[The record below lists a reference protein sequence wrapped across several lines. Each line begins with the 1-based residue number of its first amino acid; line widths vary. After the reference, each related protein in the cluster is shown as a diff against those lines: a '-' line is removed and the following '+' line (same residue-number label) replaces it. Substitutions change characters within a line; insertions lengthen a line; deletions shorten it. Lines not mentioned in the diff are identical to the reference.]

1 MRALDR
7 LTRAQAGD
15 LLRQAQESQALA
27 QIIEAQ
33 ALADGIELHPAT
45 VERLEQ
51 ARTLERCLIQLLASR
66 APRPVGGQGASGRP
80 LGSGPW

>member
-7 LTRAQAGD
+7 LTRAQAGE

-33 ALADGIELHPAT
+33 ALVDGIELHPAT
-45 VERLEQ
+45 VERLER

-66 APRPVGGQGASGRP
+66 APRPVSRSGATGRP
-80 LGSGPW
+80 

>member
-7 LTRAQAGD
+7 LTRAQAGE

-33 ALADGIELHPAT
+33 AMADGIELHPAT

-66 APRPVGGQGASGRP
+66 APRPVAASGASGRP

>member
-7 LTRAQAGD
+7 LTRAQAAE

-27 QIIEAQ
+27 QIVEAQ

-45 VERLEQ
+45 IERLEQ

-66 APRPVGGQGASGRP
+66 VPRPDGQSATTGRP
-80 LGSGPW
+80 

>member
-1 MRALDR
+1 MGALDSI
-7 LTRAQAGD
+7 TRAQAGE

-45 VERLEQ
+45 IERLEQ

-66 APRPVGGQGASGRP
+66 APRPVDEQGAIGRP
-80 LGSGPW
+80 

>member
-7 LTRAQAGD
+7 ITRAQAAE
-15 LLRQAQESQALA
+15 LLKQAQESQLLA
-27 QIIEAQ
+27 QLCEAQ

-45 VERLEQ
+45 IERLER

-66 APRPVGGQGASGRP
+66 APRPVGGSGESGRP
-80 LGSGPW
+80 